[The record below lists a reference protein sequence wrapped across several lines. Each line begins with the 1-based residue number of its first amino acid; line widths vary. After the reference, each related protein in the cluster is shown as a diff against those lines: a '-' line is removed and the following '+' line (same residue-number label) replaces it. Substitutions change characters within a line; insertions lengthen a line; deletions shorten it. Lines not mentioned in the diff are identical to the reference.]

1 MFQVFGTIGYK
12 VHFILHRF
20 FVSELY
26 VYIVPTSQILHNI
39 FQCDIVKVEIAVFPI
54 NIGV

>member
-26 VYIVPTSQILHNI
+26 VYQRPKFCIISFNVTLS
-39 FQCDIVKVEIAVFPI
+39 K
-54 NIGV
+54 